1 MIDYVDRA
9 ALIKAMAKECGDM
22 ADVTFDICVDVAKN
36 FPAFNRDARWV
47 SDGEDEYCSAC
58 KVYAEKLAD
67 GRNLLSLYCPYCGAR
82 MERF

>member
-1 MIDYVDRA
+1 MIDYIDRD
-9 ALIKAMAKECGDM
+9 ALIRAMIKECGTD
-22 ADVTFDICVDVAKN
+22 DVTLDICVDIAKE

-67 GRNLLSLYCPYCGAR
+67 GRKLLSLYCPYCGAR